1 MINTLNIY
9 IEKLISEPLKLNSDT
24 IGALASGLCIAHCIA
39 TPFFFIASAC
49 SSSCCDNS
57 PIWWQWL
64 DYFFLFISFFA
75 IIQSTKSTNN
85 EWIKF
90 GLFISWAGLF
100 ISILNVKFGWIYLA
114 ENIKFIPGFMLVV
127 LHVYNMR
134 FCQCTDDCC

>member
-24 IGALASGLCIAHCIA
+24 IGALASGLCMAHCIA

-75 IIQSTKSTNN
+75 INQSTKSRNN

-90 GLFISWAGLF
+90 GLWISWTGLF
-100 ISILNVKFGWIYLA
+100 LSILNVKFGWIYLA
-114 ENIKFIPGFMLVV
+114 ENVKYIPAFMLVA
-127 LHVYNMR
+127 LHMYNMK
-134 FCQCTDDCC
+134 FCQCKDCF

>member
-24 IGALASGLCIAHCIA
+24 IGALASGLCMAHCIA

-75 IIQSTKSTNN
+75 INQSTKSRNN

-90 GLFISWAGLF
+90 GLFL
-100 ISILNVKFGWIYLA
+100 SILNVKFGWIYLA
-114 ENIKFIPGFMLVV
+114 ENVKYIPAFMLVA
-127 LHVYNMR
+127 LHMYNMK
-134 FCQCTDDCC
+134 FCQCKDCC